1 MGRPVG
7 SSVHQSVGEPSVT
20 ALFPFL
26 GNSWENLNMSIIT
39 EDCLLVSTEI
49 FISFLSLLFLP
60 VGQSAVLP
68 SLALEEVRDSHSSP
82 DVYPWQ
88 LQLLASASVVAE
100 GRSCWLLF
108 GLGWRGGNSLGAST
122 KL

>member
-1 MGRPVG
+1 
-7 SSVHQSVGEPSVT
+7 
-20 ALFPFL
+20 
-26 GNSWENLNMSIIT
+26 MSIIT

-49 FISFLSLLFLP
+49 FISFLSLLLLP
-60 VGQSAVLP
+60 APCGSVCHSS

-88 LQLLASASVVAE
+88 LQLLASASVTAE

-108 GLGWRGGNSLGAST
+108 GLGHRGW
-122 KL
+122 